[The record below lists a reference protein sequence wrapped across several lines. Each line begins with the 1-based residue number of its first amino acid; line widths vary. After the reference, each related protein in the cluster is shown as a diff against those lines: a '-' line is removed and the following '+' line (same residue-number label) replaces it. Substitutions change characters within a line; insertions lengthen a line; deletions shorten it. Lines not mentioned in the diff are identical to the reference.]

1 MAELTCRFVRPD
13 RLLFEGT
20 VNSVVLATLDGE
32 LGILPGHAPEICA
45 LGSGVVRL
53 NSNLDDSPSRRILV
67 SGGYAEVGK
76 DFVLVL
82 ANHARDIDDIDVDE
96 VKKTR
101 KLAEE
106 NFDKLPEHDSRRA
119 YYQGKID
126 WCDLLLKHAND
137 VFESQF

>member
-96 VKKTR
+96 VKKT
-101 KLAEE
+101 KELAEE
-106 NFDKLPEHDSRRA
+106 NRDKLLEHDSRRA

-137 VFESQF
+137 VFES

>member
-32 LGILPGHAPEICA
+32 LGVLPGHAPEICA
-45 LGSGVVRL
+45 LGSGIVRL
-53 NSNLDDSPSRRILV
+53 NCNLDDSPTRRIIV
-67 SGGYAEVGK
+67 SGGYAEVGS

-82 ANHARDIDDIDVDE
+82 ANHARDIDDIDEEE
-96 VKKTR
+96 VKKTK

-106 NFDKLPEHDSRRA
+106 NRDKLPENDSRRA

-126 WCDLLLKHAND
+126 WCDLLLKHVND
-137 VFESQF
+137 VFES

>member
-32 LGILPGHAPEICA
+32 LGVLPGHAPEICA

-53 NSNLDDSPSRRILV
+53 NSNLDDSPTRRILV
-67 SGGYAEVGK
+67 SGGYAEISK
-76 DFVLVL
+76 DLVLVL

-96 VKKTR
+96 VKKT
-101 KLAEE
+101 KELAED
-106 NFDKLPEHDSRRA
+106 NFNKLPEHDSRRS

-137 VFESQF
+137 VFES